1 MALAYAR
8 ALHKQPPP
16 SPPQAGQGRFDQRWS
31 AWGSAFGGS
40 GTYDGNA
47 TVGSNNV
54 TASDYGYA
62 AGMDYHVTPD
72 TVYGFALG
80 GGGTN
85 WNLATNLGSGR
96 SDSFEAGVYAKTHWG
111 AAYVS
116 GALGFRQSLVHHQPH
131 RGRRSSLPP
140 TSKARA
146 MRRAAKPATAMACRS
161 PAISSA

>member
-1 MALAYAR
+1 MPGR
-8 ALHKQPPP
+8 CRSPPP
-16 SPPQAGQGRFDQRWS
+16 PQQSFDQRWS

-47 TVGSNNV
+47 VGSTNV

-85 WNLATNLGSGR
+85 WNLATSLGSGR
-96 SDSFEAGVYAKTHWG
+96 SDSFQAGVYAKTHWG
-111 AAYVS
+111 AVYMS
-116 GALGFRQSLVHHQPH
+116 GALAFANHWFTTNRIAFGDQLTANFRPEL
-131 RGRRSSLPP
+131 RGARRSRLPLC
-140 TSKARA
+140 
-146 MRRAAKPATAMACRS
+146 RAAPR
-161 PAISSA
+161 